1 MKRALIAERADKL
14 QQNGFI
20 SDIQRFSLHDGPGI
34 RTTVYLKGCNMRC
47 PWCHNPE
54 AIDPKPVLAFYVG
67 QCIGCQACAQ
77 VCEPGAIVFRDGERH
92 FDASACTSCFHCV
105 NVCPAQALVRIGKLM
120 STEEVMAVIRA
131 DLDYYRASGG
141 GDTLSGGEPM
151 LQASFACS
159 LLAACQEENIDTAI
173 ESNLSVPFT
182 VLKPLL
188 RHINRIY
195 CDIKIMD
202 EQKHLEATGLSN
214 RQLLANLE
222 QLALRKIPLVIRT
235 PLIPGWTDQD
245 DNIRQIAR
253 WIRDYCPNAAYE
265 LLNYNAFARAKYAP
279 IGLPYTLGDIK
290 PLTAD
295 RVQALVDLARS
306 EQVTVIGPK

>member
-1 MKRALIAERADKL
+1 MQSQTGL
-14 QQNGFI
+14 I

-47 PWCHNPE
+47 TWCHNPE
-54 AIDPKPVLAFYVG
+54 AIDPKPTLAYYAG
-67 QCIGCQACAQ
+67 QCIGCQACEQ
-77 VCEPGAIVFRDGERH
+77 VCEPGAIMFRDGERH
-92 FDASACTSCFHCV
+92 FDAAAYTSCFRCV
-105 NVCPAQALVRIGKLM
+105 TVCPAQALVRIGKSM

-141 GDTLSGGEPM
+141 GITFSGGEPL
-151 LQASFACS
+151 LQASFTCS
-159 LLAACQEENIDTAI
+159 LLTACQEEGIDTAI
-173 ESNLSVPFT
+173 ESNLSVPFA
-182 VLKPLL
+182 VLEPLL
-188 RHINRIY
+188 VHIDRIY

-214 RQLLANLE
+214 RQLLSNLE
-222 QLALRKIPLVIRT
+222 QLALRKIPVVIRT

-245 DNIRQIAR
+245 DNIQQIAR
-253 WIRDYCPNAAYE
+253 WIHGHCPTANYE

-279 IGLPYTLGDIK
+279 IGLNYTLGDIK

>member
-1 MKRALIAERADKL
+1 MPKL
-14 QQNGFI
+14 TGFI

-34 RTTVYLKGCNMRC
+34 RTTVYLKGCIMRC

-54 AIDPKPVLAFYVG
+54 AIDPKPTLAFYAG

-92 FDASACTSCFHCV
+92 FDAVACTNCFRCV
-105 NVCPAQALVRIGKLM
+105 SVCPAQALVRIGKSM
-120 STEEVMAVIRA
+120 STEEVMAVIHA
-131 DLDYYRASGG
+131 DLDYYQASGG
-141 GDTLSGGEPM
+141 GVTLSGGEPL
-151 LQASFACS
+151 LQASFAYS
-159 LLAACQEENIDTAI
+159 LLEACQEENIDTAI
-173 ESNLSVPFT
+173 ESNLSIPFAA
-182 VLKPLL
+182 LEPLL
-188 RHINRIY
+188 VHINRIY

-245 DNIRQIAR
+245 DNIQQIAR
-253 WIRDYCPNAAYE
+253 WIHEHCPNATYE

-279 IGLPYTLGDIK
+279 IDLPYTLGDIK

-295 RVQALVDLARS
+295 RVQALTDLARS